1 MKKRDLLIRIPVL
14 TVTLG
19 ALLVIGTISLA
30 SFETAQR
37 AVVLGQRHETGP
49 GLVSVAQA
57 QEPGTELTVYNQN
70 IALVRDTRPFGL
82 EQGVNEVRFSDVASQ
97 IDPTSVHFR
106 SLTDPEGTA
115 VLEQNYEYDIVGTQK
130 LMQKY
135 VDQEI
140 ELVAQDGSLYQGTL
154 LSAADDVILQDANG
168 GVTVVRLDQVQQFN
182 FPELPEG
189 LITKPTLVWLLAVG
203 QTGDQ
208 DVEVTYDL
216 DAHQF
221 VVYTCDDKRTLLRHF
236 SLPVVT
242 PEYLMQLEG
251 ATVCGGG

>member
-1 MKKRDLLIRIPVL
+1 MQADGTFAALLPSGIMKRRDESQSIILPVSLKAHNRKEIHMKKRDLLIRIPVL

-19 ALLVIGTISLA
+19 ALLV

-140 ELVAQDGSLYQGTL
+140 ELV
-154 LSAADDVILQDANG
+154 
-168 GVTVVRLDQVQQFN
+168 
-182 FPELPEG
+182 
-189 LITKPTLVWLLAVG
+189 
-203 QTGDQ
+203 
-208 DVEVTYDL
+208 
-216 DAHQF
+216 
-221 VVYTCDDKRTLLRHF
+221 
-236 SLPVVT
+236 PVSG
-242 PEYLMQLEG
+242 YSS
-251 ATVCGGG
+251 VCGRRRHSTRCEWRRDRGPSRPGSAI